1 MESTD
6 VMEIRVPLTLFGSGA
21 LKRIG
26 GLVTTLNA
34 SKPLIVTDPGIVR
47 AGIIE
52 SVLVALQAAGI
63 QADVFDQCGPE
74 APVTSIEG
82 VSQRARE
89 GGYDLLVGVGGG
101 SVMDATKA
109 AGFLAASPESTI
121 QDLIEGRIPPSSLD
135 KILIPTTAGTGAEWS
150 SVAVFTTDSTDD
162 RNYSYV
168 SVKNLP
174 EAVILDPE
182 LTRDVP
188 ARLAADAGVDA
199 LTHAIEAYTS
209 CRANLVTDMFASTAM
224 SLVARSL
231 GPVVAKSSVHDED
244 RSRLLIASAMA
255 MLAAS
260 AGGTGLAHFMNHGMH
275 SKKIPLSHG
284 AKVGLLL
291 PYVMEYNLVSCPD
304 RYAEIARLLGEDIEG
319 LSTMDA
325 ALLSVAAVRRFFCL
339 LGVPQRLS
347 EVGIVKEDIPGF
359 VEELMTFWAVPM
371 AMQDAR
377 DAGPEEAT
385 EIFLRAL

>member
-1 MESTD
+1 
-6 VMEIRVPLTLFGSGA
+6 MEIRVPLTVFGSGA

-47 AGIIE
+47 AGIIG
-52 SVLVALQAAGI
+52 SVLAALQATGI

-74 APVTSIEG
+74 APVTSIER
-82 VSQRARE
+82 VSRRARE
-89 GGYDLLVGVGGG
+89 GDYDLLIGVGGG

-109 AGFLAASPESTI
+109 AGFLAANPETTI
-121 QDLIEGRIPPSSLD
+121 SDLVEGRIPPSSLN

-150 SVAVFTTDSTDD
+150 SVAVFTTDTADN

-168 SVKNLP
+168 SMENLP
-174 EAVILDPE
+174 QAVILDPE
-182 LTRDVP
+182 LTRNVP
-188 ARLAADAGVDA
+188 ARLAADAGIDA

-209 CRANLVTDMFASTAM
+209 CRANLVTDMFASGAM
-224 SLVARSL
+224 SLVAQSL
-231 GPVVAKSSVHDED
+231 GPVVAKSSIHDED

-260 AGGTGLAHFMNHGMH
+260 VGGIGLAHFMNHALHG
-275 SKKIPLSHG
+275 KKTALSHG

-291 PYVMEYNLVSCPD
+291 PYVMEYNLASCPD
-304 RYAEIARLLGEDIEG
+304 RYAEIARLLGENTEG

-347 EVGIVKEDIPGF
+347 DVGITKEDIPGF
-359 VEELMTFWAVPM
+359 VEELMQYWAVPM
-371 AMQDAR
+371 AMQNTR
-377 DAGPEEAT
+377 DVGAEEAA
-385 EIFLRAL
+385 EIFLEAL